1 MLAAMLTRTPALA
14 AFVAVGAS
22 ACGLTSR
29 HTVGPTVDSNGQ
41 FGLMFSS
48 AIGPVLGCDR
58 KIAVPVRVGAGVIS
72 EDPPGPRS
80 DGAGMAL
87 DVGVG
92 VDWLL
97 ATPHSGR
104 RFAPAADLGPQSPE
118 DAKDA
123 GWQMG
128 KRVGLRTSF
137 SRMGEIDAWALG
149 VSGTLVLPMARNLFS
164 LGVEGGCDVFLT
176 SSGDDAPWFRCDL
189 GLAFDLTNR
198 HAVDGPVL

>member
-1 MLAAMLTRTPALA
+1 MLGAMLIRTPALA

-41 FGLMFSS
+41 IGLMFSS

-92 VDWLL
+92 VDWLF
-97 ATPHSGR
+97 ATPRSGQ
-104 RFAPAADLGPQSPE
+104 RFAPAADLAQPQPAGE
-118 DAKDA
+118 DA
-123 GWQMG
+123 GWQLG
-128 KRVGLRTSF
+128 KRAGVRTSF
-137 SRMGEIDAWALG
+137 SRMGEVDAWGLG
-149 VSGTLVLPMARNLFS
+149 VSGTLVVPMARNLFS

-198 HAVDGPVL
+198 HAVEGPVL